1 MQRPVLRFC
10 FPAPVPFDTSG
21 GPKGDGTEDTFLAS
35 NDFPSTYI
43 TRFETPY
50 LFENRW
56 FDVALTFAVV
66 FAPFSLYL
74 LWKTCTFVQG
84 CSPSRPDPIAS
95 LSPEKQVISGSN
107 PVSRL

>member
-1 MQRPVLRFC
+1 MQRPVLTFC

-21 GPKGDGTEDTFLAS
+21 GPKGDGTEDTFLALYDS
-35 NDFPSTYI
+35 SSTYI

-66 FAPFSLYL
+66 FAPFSLYS
-74 LWKTCTFVQG
+74 LWKTCTFVQVAAPQG
-84 CSPSRPDPIAS
+84 PSP
-95 LSPEKQVISGSN
+95 LLLYLPEKQVISGFN
-107 PVSRL
+107 PLLRL